1 MDETLRRPDFCISYI
16 DDILVSSES
25 PELLFERLNSCG
37 LVINIARRI
46 LDVQEVEFLGYA
58 INKGGIASLT

>member
-1 MDETLRRPDFCISYI
+1 MDETLRRLDFCISYI
-16 DDILVSSES
+16 DDILVLSES

-37 LVINIARRI
+37 LVISIARRI